1 MIEFECNGV
10 QVTMKG
16 DEDKISTL
24 KSILYHS
31 GYKCVF
37 KAEKPAKRAPAEKA
51 K

>member
-10 QVTMKG
+10 TVTMKG

-31 GYKCVF
+31 GYACVF
-37 KAEKPAKRAPAEKA
+37 KSDRPAKRAVAEKV